1 MDETAKNRDSPINVA
16 LGYVVGTTLWV
27 SFFAIMA
34 YGLWLRAWYGYMLA
48 AELAAIIVMVLAF
61 WYREQRE
68 FRAEIER
75 IARIGFDE
83 SDDPPPFAN

>member
-1 MDETAKNRDSPINVA
+1 MDETAQNRGSAISVA
-16 LGYVVGTTLWV
+16 LGYFIGPTLWV

-48 AELAAIIVMVLAF
+48 AELAAIIIALFVF

-68 FRAEIER
+68 LAAEIER
-75 IARIGFDE
+75 IARAGFDE
-83 SDDPPPFAN
+83 GDDPPSFEI